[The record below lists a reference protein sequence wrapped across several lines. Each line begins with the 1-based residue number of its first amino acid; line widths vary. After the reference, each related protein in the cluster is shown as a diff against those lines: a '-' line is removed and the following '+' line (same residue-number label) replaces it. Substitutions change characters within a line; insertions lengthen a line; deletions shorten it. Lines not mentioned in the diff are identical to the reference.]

1 MLTKEVFQFLEALK
15 ENNNREWF
23 TANKGLYEVAHR
35 QVEAVV
41 QDVITG
47 ISGFDKEIEP
57 VAASKCIFRIY
68 RDVRFAKDKTPYK
81 TNFGASIAKGGRK
94 MGTAGYYL
102 HLEPGRSFVGG
113 GIWMPEAATLKN
125 IRSEIYFNSTEF
137 ESILMEKQF
146 KKTYGSLDD
155 FDKLKKAPKDFPADF
170 VDVELLKYR
179 SYMVT
184 QDVSAEM
191 ALSPGYLE
199 HVLRAF
205 RVLKPL
211 VDFLNRGIANGQ

>member
-1 MLTKEVFQFLEALK
+1 MLTKDVFQFLEALK

-35 QVEAVV
+35 QAEAFV
-41 QDVITG
+41 QDVING
-47 ISGFDKEIEP
+47 ISCFDKEIEP

-102 HLEPGRSFVGG
+102 HLEPGGSFVGG

-137 ESILMEKQF
+137 ESILLEKQF
-146 KKTYGSLDD
+146 KKTYRSLGD

-179 SYMVT
+179 SYVVT
-184 QDVSAEM
+184 QAVSTEM

-211 VDFLNRGIANGQ
+211 VDFLNRGIVNGQ

>member
-23 TANKGLYEVAHR
+23 TANKDLYEVAHR
-35 QVEAVV
+35 QVEAFV

-146 KKTYGSLDD
+146 KKTYGSLGA

-179 SYMVT
+179 SYVVT
-184 QDVSAEM
+184 QDVSTEM

>member
-1 MLTKEVFQFLEALK
+1 MLTKDVFQFLEAIK

-35 QVEAVV
+35 QVEAFV
-41 QDVITG
+41 QEVITG

-179 SYMVT
+179 SYVVT
-184 QDVSAEM
+184 QEVSEEM
-191 ALSPGYLE
+191 ALSPGYLD

-211 VDFLNRGIANGQ
+211 VDFLNRGIANG